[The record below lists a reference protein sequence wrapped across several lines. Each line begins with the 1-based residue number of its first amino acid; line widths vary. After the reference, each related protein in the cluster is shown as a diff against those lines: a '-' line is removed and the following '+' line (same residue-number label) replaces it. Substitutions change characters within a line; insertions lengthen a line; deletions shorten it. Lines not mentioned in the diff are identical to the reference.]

1 MSPRPI
7 HPGAVTAIILGASLA
22 VLAAMTGRRPQP
34 EAGVVYAVQDETP
47 EPPWRPGTFWIRVTS
62 PTSRRMWIGFRDASG
77 RLTNKPAACDLEAG
91 VAKRCGSNP
100 ATSGSP
106 DWWFDGDRDAGPVTP

>member
-1 MSPRPI
+1 
-7 HPGAVTAIILGASLA
+7 
-22 VLAAMTGRRPQP
+22 
-34 EAGVVYAVQDETP
+34 
-47 EPPWRPGTFWIRVTS
+47 
-62 PTSRRMWIGFRDASG
+62 MWIGFRDASG